1 MKEFLTDRITI
12 SDEDA
17 FSIEIDRKF
26 PLQIHDIP
34 YIVSKSNITNLKNH
48 SDITKDFGE
57 WDKGSIDLEAL
68 AEKCNSLATEDSNII
83 VFFNNW
89 MEFSSLCKAFNNRG
103 FDVDCLVWEKTNP
116 MPQIRKRHFLASTE
130 LIMWAHRGKYTFNF
144 KTQNEMHSLIRTPI
158 CMGKE
163 RLKDE
168 EGHSLHPTQ
177 KPLSVIRYFIEI
189 LSNPDDEVLD
199 LFAGT
204 MTTGSAAIQLGR
216 KTWCNEREKDYYN
229 AGKKRLLN
237 G

>member
-1 MKEFLTDRITI
+1 MKEFLTNRVTI

-17 FSIEIDRKF
+17 FSIKIDKKF

-34 YIVSKSNITNLKNH
+34 YIVSKPNITNLKTH
-48 SDITKDFGE
+48 SDITKDFGD
-57 WDKGSIDLEAL
+57 WDKASIDLKLL
-68 AEKCNSLATEDSNII
+68 AEKCESLATEDCSIV

-89 MEFSSLCKAFNNRG
+89 MEFSNLCKEFSNKG
-103 FDVDCLVWEKTNP
+103 FEVDCLVWEKTNP

-163 RLKDE
+163 RLKNE
-168 EGHSLHPTQ
+168 QGYSLHPTQ
-177 KPLSVIRYFIEI
+177 KPLSVIKYLVEI
-189 LSNPDDEVLD
+189 LSNPEDEVLD

-204 MTTGSAAIQLGR
+204 MTTGIASLQLGR
-216 KTWCNEREKDYYN
+216 KTWCNEREPEYYE
-229 AGKKRLLN
+229 AGKRRLMSV
-237 G
+237 